1 MSAADSPVNLA
12 APVLAALLALYI
24 ALTVREI
31 SGLTPA
37 IITFI
42 LSSWLFYRLTSIEK
56 IWNTL
61 AMLID
66 PAKAAIL
73 VSVTA
78 VVYFAVN
85 GFQTTEL
92 ILTGAGFVFIGAALG
107 MLIYSYSNIGG

>member
-12 APVLAALLALYI
+12 ASIVAALLALYI
-24 ALTVREI
+24 SLGVREI

-37 IITFI
+37 IIT
-42 LSSWLFYRLTSIEK
+42 LVASSWLFYKFTSIEK

-66 PAKAAIL
+66 PAKAAIP

-78 VVYFAVN
+78 LIYFAVN

-92 ILTGAGFVFIGAALG
+92 LLTGAGFVFIGAALS
-107 MLIYSYSNIGG
+107 MLIYSYWSIGG